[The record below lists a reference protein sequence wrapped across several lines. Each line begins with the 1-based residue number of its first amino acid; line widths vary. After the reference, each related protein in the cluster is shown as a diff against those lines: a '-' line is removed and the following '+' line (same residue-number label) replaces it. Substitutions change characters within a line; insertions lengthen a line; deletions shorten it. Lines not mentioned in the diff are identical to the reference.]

1 MITTAGS
8 TGDHG
13 RGRPRR
19 GVLLLIVLS
28 MLTLFMM
35 LGTAYLV
42 VATRAKE
49 TARAFSRMALE
60 SDSRRVQPADMLDR
74 VMLTVVA
81 GGTNVVLRWPGDTF
95 ASG

>member
-1 MITTAGS
+1 MEIPAVVRVGEMFRRPGKGPPDNSKAAAMDTTFDG
-8 TGDHG
+8 GH
-13 RGRPRR
+13 RGPARR

-49 TARAFSRMALE
+49 TARAFSRLALQ
-60 SDSRRVQPADMLDR
+60 SDAR
-74 VMLTVVA
+74 
-81 GGTNVVLRWPGDTF
+81 
-95 ASG
+95 